1 MANQLTSNAEAL
13 PLFFTEEIFLIKDE
27 VKESVATP
35 IVVKEEIVELA
46 APQIEV
52 PMLSVEPILSTPTSQ
67 KEPTIVKMEF
77 KFKGLNKK
85 NILIL
90 VKDPAHE
97 VSGAE
102 GVELLRKIVLS
113 IGLQGA
119 DFALVNYANYPN
131 TSFNSLKEF
140 FNCKLMFAFGV
151 VCNELQ
157 LNEVPSNQLV
167 QQEGTR
173 MVFAENLQ
181 SLDSNKAGKI
191 ALWAALKELKI

>member
-67 KEPTIVKMEF
+67 KEPTIVKTEF

-90 VKDPAHE
+90 VNDATHE

-119 DFALVNYANYPN
+119 DFALVNYANYPD

-140 FNCKLMFAFGV
+140 FNCKLMLAFGV
-151 VCNELQ
+151 IANELK
-157 LNEVPSNQLV
+157 LNEVPSNHLV

>member
-35 IVVKEEIVELA
+35 IVLEDEIVEIA

-52 PMLSVEPILSTPTSQ
+52 LSSAAVPILSSLETQEESIST
-67 KEPTIVKMEF
+67 KIDF

-90 VKDPAHE
+90 VNDPAQE
-97 VSGAE
+97 VSGVE

-131 TSFNSLKEF
+131 TSFKMLKEF
-140 FNCKLMFAFGV
+140 FNCKLMLAFGV
-151 VCNELQ
+151 VANELK
-157 LNEVPSNQLV
+157 LDELPLNQLL
-167 QQEGTR
+167 QQDQTR

-181 SLDSNKAGKI
+181 TLDSNKAGKI
-191 ALWAALKELKI
+191 ALWSALKELKI

>member
-13 PLFFTEEIFLIKDE
+13 PLFFTDEIFLIKDE
-27 VKESVATP
+27 VKENVADP
-35 IVVKEEIVELA
+35 IVVKEEIGEVA

-52 PMLSVEPILSTPTSQ
+52 PTLSFEPILSTPPPQQEQSSQ
-67 KEPTIVKMEF
+67 KTEF

-90 VKDPAHE
+90 VNDAAHE
-97 VSGAE
+97 VSGVE

-140 FNCKLMFAFGV
+140 FNCKLMLAFGV
-151 VCNELQ
+151 VANELK
-157 LNEVPSNQLV
+157 LNEMPLNQLL
-167 QQEGTR
+167 QQDETR

-191 ALWAALKELKI
+191 ALWSALKEFKI